1 MSPNLV
7 LQDHTDLIGIL
18 NDVTTRLQTAE
29 ALRLVVSSQI
39 EAEKDT
45 KGWDRLP
52 LTAQRF
58 ILAASITNG
67 TSIPASPSTTLYRF
81 LNVRNATSL

>member
-1 MSPNLV
+1 MGLPSILTNVANRL
-7 LQDHTDLIGIL
+7 HTVESLCSI
-18 NDVTTRLQTAE
+18 
-29 ALRLVVSSQI
+29 VSTQR
-39 EAEKDT
+39 EAENNT
-45 KGWDRLP
+45 NGWDRLP